1 MPPIDGDGDP
11 PEGGPDETRLA
22 LADAYRRHFDLL
34 RDIAEK
40 KFHVPACDAVA
51 IVNDI
56 FLSMLARRP
65 EVRDER
71 KWLIGAVCH
80 ASRGYWRATLRYKP
94 LPEGIEDYADPL
106 APDSENTIVDRVTMA
121 AALNHITPKC
131 RETLRLYYTEGYSA
145 AEIAERLDTTTGYV
159 MQLLHSCRKRC
170 RQVYVALLQQ
180 RRRE

>member
-1 MPPIDGDGDP
+1 MPPIDGEGDP
-11 PEGGPDETRLA
+11 PKGGPEETRLA

-40 KFHVPACDAVA
+40 KFHVPAGDATA
-51 IVNDI
+51 LVNDI
-56 FLSMLARRP
+56 FLSMLARQP
-65 EVRDER
+65 AIRDER

-80 ASRGYWRATLRYKP
+80 ASRGYWRTAGRYKP
-94 LPEGIEDYADPL
+94 LPPDIEDYPDPVP
-106 APDSENTIVDRVTMA
+106 PDSERRIVDRVTMA
-121 AALNHITPKC
+121 DALNHLPPKC

-170 RQVYVALLQQ
+170 RQIYVALLEQ

>member
-1 MPPIDGDGDP
+1 MPPIGGEGDP
-11 PEGGPDETRLA
+11 PGSGAEETRLA
-22 LADAYRRHFDLL
+22 VADAYRRHFDLL

-40 KFHVPACDAVA
+40 KFHVPPGDATA
-51 IVNDI
+51 LVNDI

-65 EVRDER
+65 LVRDQR

-80 ASRGYWRATLRYKP
+80 ASRGYWRAALRYKP
-94 LPEGIEDYADPL
+94 LPPDIEDYVDPL
-106 APDSENTIVDRVTMA
+106 APDSENSIVDRVTMA
-121 AALNHITPKC
+121 AALNHIPPKC

-170 RQVYVALLQQ
+170 REIYVALLEQ

>member
-1 MPPIDGDGDP
+1 MPPIEGDGDP
-11 PEGGPDETRLA
+11 PGGGAEEARLA
-22 LADAYRRHFDLL
+22 LADTYRRHFDLL
-34 RDIAEK
+34 RDIAQK

-65 EVRDER
+65 TVRDER

-80 ASRGYWRATLRYKP
+80 ASRGYWRAAMRYKP
-94 LPEGIEDYADPL
+94 LPHDIEDRIDP
-106 APDSENTIVDRVTMA
+106 APDSESNIVDRVTMA
-121 AALNHITPKC
+121 AALNHLPPKC

-159 MQLLHSCRKRC
+159 MQLLHSCRKRA
-170 RQVYVALLQQ
+170 REIYVALLEQ
-180 RRRE
+180 RRRR

>member
-1 MPPIDGDGDP
+1 MPPIEGDGDP
-11 PEGGPDETRLA
+11 PKGGGEETRLA
-22 LADAYRRHFDLL
+22 VADAYQRHFVLL

-40 KFHVPACDAVA
+40 KFHVPSCDALA
-51 IVNDI
+51 LVNDI
-56 FLSMLARRP
+56 FLSILARQP

-80 ASRGYWRATLRYKP
+80 ASRGYWRKANRYKP
-94 LPEGIEDYADPL
+94 LPPDFEDYADPL
-106 APDSENTIVDRVTMA
+106 APDSENSIIDRVTMA
-121 AALNHITPKC
+121 AALNHIPPKC
-131 RETLRLYYTEGYSA
+131 RETLRLFYTEGYSA

-170 RQVYVALLQQ
+170 RQTYVALLEQ